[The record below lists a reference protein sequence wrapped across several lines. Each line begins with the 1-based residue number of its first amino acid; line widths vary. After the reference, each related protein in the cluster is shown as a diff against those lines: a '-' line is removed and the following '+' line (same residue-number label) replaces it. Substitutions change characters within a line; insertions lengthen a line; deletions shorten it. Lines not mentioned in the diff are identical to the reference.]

1 MCKSNSLKRFYI
13 MVNDKPWYISIYLK
27 RDVNNIYDVAQALL
41 SIGISRENLKIAMG
55 NLTSGQMNNGI
66 TFSSAIHRE
75 TISIWG
81 FSTSPSEAFNLYCHE
96 MHHISVQ
103 IASMNGIDLEG
114 EDVCYM
120 NGDIAQYLYPL
131 CRPLIT

>member
-1 MCKSNSLKRFYI
+1 MIRSRFHI
-13 MVNDKPWYISIYLK
+13 IVNGRPWYITIFLPITRYHVGEIMDTLS
-27 RDVNNIYDVAQALL
+27 
-41 SIGISRENLKIAMG
+41 SIGISRDNYIVALE
-55 NLTSGQMNNGI
+55 NLTSGRVNNGI
-66 TFSSAIHRE
+66 TYSSSEYRE
-75 TISIWG
+75 TVSIWG

>member
-1 MCKSNSLKRFYI
+1 MIRSRFHI
-13 MVNDKPWYISIYLK
+13 IVNGRPWYITIFLPITRYHVGEIMDTLS
-27 RDVNNIYDVAQALL
+27 
-41 SIGISRENLKIAMG
+41 SIGISRDNYIVALE
-55 NLTSGQMNNGI
+55 NLTSGRVNNGI
-66 TFSSAIHRE
+66 TYSSSKYRE
-75 TISIWG
+75 TVSIWG
-81 FSTSPSEAFNLYCHE
+81 FSTCPSEAFNLYCHE

>member
-1 MCKSNSLKRFYI
+1 MGEI
-13 MVNDKPWYISIYLK
+13 MDTLS
-27 RDVNNIYDVAQALL
+27 
-41 SIGISRENLKIAMG
+41 SIGISRDNYIVALE
-55 NLTSGQMNNGI
+55 NLTSGRVNNGI
-66 TFSSAIHRE
+66 TYSSSEYRE
-75 TISIWG
+75 TVSIWG
-81 FSTSPSEAFNLYCHE
+81 FSTTPSEAFNLYCHE

-103 IASMNGIDLEG
+103 ISSMNGIDLEG